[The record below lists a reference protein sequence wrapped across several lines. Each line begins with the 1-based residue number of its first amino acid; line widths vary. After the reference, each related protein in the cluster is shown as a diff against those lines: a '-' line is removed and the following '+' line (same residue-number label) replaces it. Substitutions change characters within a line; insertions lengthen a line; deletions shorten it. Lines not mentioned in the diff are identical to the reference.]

1 MKKMISF
8 VVTMLL
14 VLLSFSAIADTYND
28 YAGVYPYDTTGTL
41 SQETLEKIAK
51 TNSVVYRAAG
61 LRVVSY
67 IVESCGE
74 IGTQAYA
81 DIVWNIR
88 SSMFEDMEN
97 EMLILLDVEKSEI
110 CVKKGE
116 NFTDYYSEAD
126 MNECLDAA
134 VATNPP
140 NGYQYYA
147 NFYSSTI
154 TTMSNNVKARSEQAG
169 GNAQGETTPGE
180 TTDEALAN
188 QPLVATNP
196 QFVVQSDE
204 YKALYPDQ
212 LRAVLVN
219 NSDDDIKD
227 AVVTFM
233 GWDANGLPV
242 FITMQMDFNPNV
254 YAKKANYKG
263 VNLVPGGTCS
273 ISLDLNEK
281 VGVVSTVKVIVAS
294 YETFDGTT
302 WTNPYYDEYIE
313 QYAGKKLP
321 QD

>member
-8 VVTMLL
+8 VVAMLL
-14 VLLSFSAIADTYND
+14 VLLSFSAIAETYND
-28 YAGVYPYDTTGTL
+28 YAGVYPYDTTSEL
-41 SQETLEKIAK
+41 SQETIDKIAGYDS
-51 TNSVVYRAAG
+51 TVYRALG

-67 IVESCGE
+67 IVASCGE
-74 IGTQAYA
+74 LGVQGYA

-88 SSMFEDMEN
+88 ASMFGDMDN
-97 EMLILLDVEKSEI
+97 EMLILLDVEKAEI
-110 CVKKGE
+110 FVKKGE
-116 NFTDYYSEAD
+116 NFTNYFSEDELNA
-126 MNECLDAA
+126 CLGAA
-134 VATNPP
+134 AESRPT
-140 NGYQYYA
+140 NGYQYYGT
-147 NFYSSTI
+147 FFSSVI
-154 TTMSNNVKARSEQAG
+154 TTMSNNVKEREQNEQPTQEKHAEG
-169 GNAQGETTPGE
+169 
-180 TTDEALAN
+180 ALDALMVD
-188 QPLVATNP
+188 QPLVATDP
-196 QFVVQSDE
+196 QFIVQSQD

-219 NSDDDIKD
+219 NSVDDIKD

-233 GWDANGLPV
+233 GWDANRLPV

-281 VGVVSTVKVIVAS
+281 VGVVSTVKAIVAS

-313 QYAGKKLP
+313 RYAGKKLP